1 MLPSDVT
8 DDVAVLERLGYVV
21 KLIESDGFG
30 NVVFNRYPIPLGYTK
45 TESGLLI
52 RAPLSYRAG
61 RPDMFWTDVDLL
73 LAGGGAPAQAES
85 IETHLGRP
93 WRRFSWHPSTWN
105 PATDDLRTY
114 LEFIDNRLAKRR

>member
-1 MLPSDVT
+1 MLPSELV
-8 DDVAVLERLGYVV
+8 DDVAVLEQHGYVV
-21 KLIESDGFG
+21 QLVESDGFG
-30 NVVFNRYPIPLGYTK
+30 NVVFKRYGIPAGYTK
-45 TESGLLI
+45 TESGLLL
-52 RAPLSYRAG
+52 RAPVSYRAG

-73 LAGGGAPAQAES
+73 LANGNAPAQADL

-105 PATDDLRTY
+105 PASDDLRTY